1 MPMRGTEIRA
11 VTAVAGLAAATAA
24 AAFRWAACEGS
35 GEAVAVGDAEG
46 DGLVDAVARA
56 CPAVAASLAGERVIT
71 AAAMASKRTTQTAER
86 IRRPRLMPP

>member
-1 MPMRGTEIRA
+1 MRGIEIRA

-46 DGLVDAVARA
+46 EGDGLVDTVARA

-71 AAAMASKRTTQTAER
+71 AAAIASKRTTQTADR